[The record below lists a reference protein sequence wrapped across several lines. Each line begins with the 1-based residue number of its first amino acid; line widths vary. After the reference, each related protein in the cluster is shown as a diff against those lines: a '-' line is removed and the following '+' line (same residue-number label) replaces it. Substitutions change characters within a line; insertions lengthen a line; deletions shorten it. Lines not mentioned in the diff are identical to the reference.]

1 MLPDITVLWVVVLII
16 VLAFILD
23 RLVFRPVLGVIKKRE
38 EAVTSARLLAERA
51 TEEARQAGEEF
62 ERKTA
67 AARAE
72 VYRQMEEMRRVGL
85 EERTALVEATRRE
98 AEQTLA
104 EARAQLHH
112 DVEAARARLDQDAD
126 ALANEA
132 AGRILGRQPS

>member
-16 VLAFILD
+16 ALAFILD

-72 VYRQMEEMRRVGL
+72 VYRQMDEMRRTGL

-112 DVEAARARLDQDAD
+112 DVEAARARLDQDAN
-126 ALANEA
+126 ALATEA
-132 AGRILGRQPS
+132 AERILGRQPS

>member
-1 MLPDITVLWVVVLII
+1 VLPDITVLWVVVLII

-72 VYRQMEEMRRVGL
+72 VYRQMDEMRRTGL

-98 AEQTLA
+98 AEQALA

>member
-1 MLPDITVLWVVVLII
+1 VLPDITVLWVVFLI
-16 VLAFILD
+16 LLLSFILD
-23 RLVFRPVLGVIKKRE
+23 RLVFRPVLGVIKRRE

-72 VYRQMEEMRRVGL
+72 IYRQMDDMRRAGL

-98 AEQTLA
+98 ADQALA
-104 EARAQLHH
+104 DARAQLHR
-112 DVEAARARLDQDAD
+112 DVEEARARLDQDAD
-126 ALANEA
+126 ALAAEA
-132 AGRILGRQPS
+132 AGRILGRRAS

>member
-1 MLPDITVLWVVVLII
+1 VLPDITVLWVVVLII

-38 EAVTSARLLAERA
+38 EAVTGARLLAERA

-72 VYRQMEEMRRVGL
+72 VYRQMEEMRRAGL

-98 AEQTLA
+98 AEQALA

>member
-1 MLPDITVLWVVVLII
+1 VLPDITVLWVVVLII

-72 VYRQMEEMRRVGL
+72 VYRQMEEMRRAGL

-98 AEQTLA
+98 AEQALV

-126 ALANEA
+126 ALATEA

>member
-1 MLPDITVLWVVVLII
+1 VIPDITVLWVVLLII
-16 VLAFILD
+16 ALAFILD

-51 TEEARQAGEEF
+51 TEEARQAGAEF

-72 VYRQMEEMRRVGL
+72 IYRQMEDMRRAGI
-85 EERTALVEATRRE
+85 EERTALVDATRRE

-104 EARAQLHH
+104 DARGKLKN
-112 DVEAARARLDQDAD
+112 DVDAARARLNQDAD
-126 ALANEA
+126 ALASEA

>member
-1 MLPDITVLWVVVLII
+1 VLPDITVLWVVVLII

-72 VYRQMEEMRRVGL
+72 VYRQMEEMRRAGL
-85 EERTALVEATRRE
+85 EERTALVEATRHE
-98 AEQTLA
+98 AEQALA

>member
-72 VYRQMEEMRRVGL
+72 VYRQMDEMRRAGL

-98 AEQTLA
+98 AEQALA
-104 EARAQLHH
+104 EARAQLHD